1 MLSLVFQDDDMVI
14 VGRTSSRSRK
24 SPIPDTITAL
34 LTQPVLTRIYNEY
47 DHRGNLT
54 RQLQEGIPVHSY
66 AYNAMDRLAKAWS
79 HTPDGAVQT
88 EAVYHYNG
96 LGQRV
101 GKSRYT
107 GAAGWT
113 TGTMGQPADSMA
125 AAMEENGTFHY
136 YLQDEMGSPI
146 RVSGY
151 NSTDSMAD
159 GNHDATAAY
168 LTYGYDEFG
177 NDPARTIGKELE
189 EDGIPSP
196 YTMQGEGQP
205 FGYTGYRYDTDSGT
219 YFAQAREY
227 QPQTGRF
234 HAQDVIA
241 GNGAVP
247 VTLNRYGYCLGNP
260 VGMVDLDGLFPIS
273 FKEWGDKIK
282 KSLVQQIY
290 DIKNVPV
297 DGVGTVSLKASVNAN
312 ILLGGYIDGGVS
324 FDRYGNIAIQWSYAY
339 PLDDD
344 TNTAS
349 VGLFDIG
356 ACLGVAITDAKDVN
370 GLLGP
375 SSAAGFSGGLWEYLS
390 VDAISFDDISDTN
403 GQLDGFQAAYGKG
416 AGVDVHLVKTYTKEV
431 ITINIY
437 DWLLEK
443 LGEESPNDNRSE
455 CIYDG

>member
-136 YLQDEMGSPI
+136 YLQDEMGSPL

-151 NSTDSMAD
+151 DSTDSMAD
-159 GNHDATAAY
+159 GNHGAIDTY

-177 NDPARTIGKELE
+177 NDLARTTGKELE
-189 EDGIPSP
+189 EAGIPSP

-205 FGYTGYRYDTDSGT
+205 FGYTGYRYDTLGAT

-227 QPQTGRF
+227 DPQTGRF

>member
-168 LTYGYDEFG
+168 LTYGYAEFG

-247 VTLNRYGYCLGNP
+247 VMLNRYGYCLGNP

-297 DGVGTVSLKASVNAN
+297 DGVGTVSLKAFVNAN

>member
-1 MLSLVFQDDDMVI
+1 MYTAMPD
-14 VGRTSSRSRK
+14 RTAGER
-24 SPIPDTITAL
+24 TIQNL
-34 LTQPVLTRIYNEY
+34 PQTQPL
-47 DHRGNLT
+47 
-54 RQLQEGIPVHSY
+54 RQ
-66 AYNAMDRLAKAWS
+66 
-79 HTPDGAVQT
+79 
-88 EAVYHYNG
+88 
-96 LGQRV
+96 
-101 GKSRYT
+101 
-107 GAAGWT
+107 GW
-113 TGTMGQPADSMA
+113 TMGQPADSRTAAVREDYLPDLTRPCHNLLSVTRNDGSPAQTFYWDSNA
-125 AAMEENGTFHY
+125 AAMEENGTLHY
-136 YLQDEMGSPI
+136 YLQDEMGSPL

-151 NSTDSMAD
+151 DSTDSMAD
-159 GNHDATAAY
+159 GNHDTAAAY

-177 NDPARTIGKELE
+177 NDLARTTGKELE
-189 EDGIPSP
+189 EAGIPNP

-247 VTLNRYGYCLGNP
+247 VMLNRYGYCLGNP

>member
-136 YLQDEMGSPI
+136 YLQDEMGSPL

-151 NSTDSMAD
+151 DSTDSMAD
-159 GNHDATAAY
+159 GNHDTTAAY

-177 NDPARTIGKELE
+177 NDLARTTGKELE
-189 EDGIPSP
+189 EAGIPSP

-205 FGYTGYRYDTDSGT
+205 FGYTGYRYDTLGAT

-227 QPQTGRF
+227 DPQTGRF

>member
-247 VTLNRYGYCLGNP
+247 VMLNRYGYCLGNP